1 MEYSYDYST
10 NESSPIVTI
19 IYLAII
25 VLLLVSYWK
34 IFQKAGEAGW
44 KSIVPLYNSYT
55 MTKLV
60 FSSGWFFLLA
70 LVPIANIVFAVMM
83 CIRLAKAFGKG
94 GGYAVGLIF
103 LPFVFYPILAFNS
116 SCVYLGNPAFGAGYG
131 AGYGTGYNNMGG
143 YPQQQ
148 GFNPGMQANNNYD
161 PNNYYSSNQQ
171 PTPYTQQNVPQ
182 QNPYSQQNVQQ
193 PYGQNN
199 YNQNNNGF

>member
-1 MEYSYDYST
+1 
-10 NESSPIVTI
+10 
-19 IYLAII
+19 
-25 VLLLVSYWK
+25 
-34 IFQKAGEAGW
+34 
-44 KSIVPLYNSYT
+44 

-131 AGYGTGYNNMGG
+131 AGYA
-143 YPQQQ
+143 PLQLSKQRESCD
-148 GFNPGMQANNNYD
+148 A
-161 PNNYYSSNQQ
+161 
-171 PTPYTQQNVPQ
+171 
-182 QNPYSQQNVQQ
+182 NVQGGRCLPQ
-193 PYGQNN
+193 LYDERLALRLGK
-199 YNQNNNGF
+199 YA